1 MKPEEITTERLPAHP
16 PCLADE
22 LVDAEPQARPTPRDK
37 RRAMLMLL
45 AIVLVALNL
54 RPALSSLAP
63 VLADV
68 RAGTGLS
75 GSAAGLLTTLPV
87 LCLGLFAPLAPRLA
101 FRFGAERVVLW
112 VLFLLAAG
120 IVLRSQYGS
129 IGLFAGTLI
138 AGAAIGM
145 IGVLLPGLVKRE
157 FAEQASVMTGV
168 YTMALCLG
176 AAVAAGLTVPVQL
189 TFNGNWQPALA
200 IWALPA
206 LLAALVWWPRLQE
219 QQALAPHT
227 RSSRA
232 APVRGLW
239 RDTLAWQVT
248 LFMGL
253 QSSLAYCVFGW
264 LPSILQARGV
274 SALDSGIYLSGSVMV
289 QVLSALAAPWL
300 AATCFRDQRAVIAL
314 MLSLSLSGL
323 LGTLYAP
330 PESFWLWMVI
340 LGLGQGGGF
349 AMALSLIVLRSPNP
363 AVAAQLSGMVQG
375 VGYSI
380 AALGPFLL
388 GVIHEAS
395 GSWDPVGFLFTLIAL
410 AAIACGLLAGRNR
423 LVLAGGER

>member
-1 MKPEEITTERLPAHP
+1 MNQSGKHQ

-22 LVDAEPQARPTPRDK
+22 LIDAEPQATVTPRLG
-37 RRAMLMLL
+37 RSALIMLL

-68 RAGTGLS
+68 REGTGIS

-112 VLFLLAAG
+112 VLLLLAVG
-120 IVLRSQYGS
+120 IVLRSQFGAT
-129 IGLFAGTLI
+129 GLFAGTVV
-138 AGAAIGM
+138 AGACIGM

-157 FAEQASVMTGV
+157 FAEQASIMTGV

-176 AAVAAGLTVPVQL
+176 AAVAAGLTVPVQII
-189 TFNGNWQPALA
+189 FNGNWRPALA

-206 LLAALVWWPRLQE
+206 VLAALVWWPRLQAR
-219 QQALAPHT
+219 QAL
-227 RSSRA
+227 SSLHKT
-232 APVRGLW
+232 APVEPARGLW
-239 RDTLAWQVT
+239 RDGLAWQVT

-264 LPSILQARGV
+264 LPSILQARGA
-274 SALDSGIYLSGSVMV
+274 SPLDSGIYLSGSVMM
-289 QVLSALAAPWL
+289 QVVSSLAAPWL
-300 AATCFRDQRAVIAL
+300 ATFFRDQRAVIAL
-314 MLSLSLSGL
+314 MLSLSLTGL

-330 PESFWLWMVI
+330 PETFWLWMVI

-363 AVAAQLSGMVQG
+363 TVAAQLSGMVQG
-375 VGYSI
+375 VGYTLAS
-380 AALGPFLL
+380 LGPFLL
-388 GVIHEAS
+388 GVIHEVS
-395 GSWDPVGFLFTLIAL
+395 GSWDPVGILFTLIAL
-410 AAIACGLLAGRNR
+410 AAIGFGVLAGRNR
-423 LVLAGGER
+423 YVLSGDHSA